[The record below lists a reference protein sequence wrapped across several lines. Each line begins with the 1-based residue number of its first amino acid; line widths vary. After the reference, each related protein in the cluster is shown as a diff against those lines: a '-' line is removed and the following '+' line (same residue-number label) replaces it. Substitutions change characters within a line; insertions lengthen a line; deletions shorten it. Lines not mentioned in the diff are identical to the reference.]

1 MVQKTD
7 VVLKRLRLGDKVQG
21 LSKSQKTL
29 GRFILRNYHR
39 IAFMTIRQL
48 ARASGLSEATIVRFV
63 TALGFKGYPAFQKE
77 IRIIVRTELKGPDRF
92 KSTEETPRKART
104 LLQTIAEKEIE
115 NISHLQETVRKD
127 DLDQAVR
134 AMDHAGD
141 IVIAG
146 TRSTAPLAYHFSFGL
161 AKLGKRVARIT
172 AITTETYDLINRLDR
187 QALVIVIGFPRYLKE
202 LVDLLL
208 FSKDK
213 KLKTLT
219 ITDSPFSPL
228 LGDIRLFS
236 AAESTSFMGFHG
248 APMVLINTLIAELS
262 LLNNE
267 KTLKELDR
275 FEKIAKLR
283 DYFCKV

>member
-7 VVLKRLRLGDKVQG
+7 IVLTRLRLGDKVQG
-21 LSKSQKTL
+21 LSLSQKAL
-29 GRFILRNYHR
+29 GRFIIRNYHR

-48 ARASGLSEATIVRFV
+48 AKASGLSEATIVRFV

-77 IRIIVRTELKGPDRF
+77 IRIIVRAELKGPDRF
-92 KSTEETPRKART
+92 KSTEETPGKTRT

-115 NISHLQETVRKD
+115 NISHLQETVRRD
-127 DLDQAVR
+127 DVEQAVR
-134 AMDHAGD
+134 ALDRADD
-141 IVIAG
+141 IVIVG

-187 QALVIVIGFPRYLKE
+187 HALVVVIGFPRYLKE
-202 LVDLLL
+202 LMDFLL
-208 FSKDK
+208 FAKDK

-236 AAESTSFMGFHG
+236 AAESASFMGFHG

-262 LLNNE
+262 MLNNE

-283 DYFCKV
+283 NYFCKA